1 MTDTEILEAVED
13 LNFKVFLGKVLP
25 ENTFWV
31 TQGKQTWKR
40 KRFNKR
46 KLGNLAFYLFKHKED
61 AELHAITL
69 SKDWMKWDKKPAK
82 PISWDGAVRIAEYL
96 NCDVIQI
103 LEFTAGNWEYKLVY
117 I

>member
-13 LNFKVFLGKVLP
+13 LKFKVFLGKVLP
-25 ENTFWV
+25 ENTFWFCC
-31 TQGKQTWKR
+31 GKQTWKR
-40 KRFNKR
+40 LRFNKK
-46 KLGNLAFYLFKHKED
+46 KLGPLAFYLFKHKED
-61 AELHAITL
+61 AELHAAI
-69 SKDWMKWDKKPAK
+69 SGEWFRWDRRPAK
-82 PISWDGAVRIAEYL
+82 PISWDEAVRSAQKL